1 MLGHELLLVR
11 LCKGLLKLDEQEKG
25 IREMEDKD
33 NEDKEGN
40 ITIMMKWTVN
50 FIYLILFP

>member
-1 MLGHELLLVR
+1 MLGHELLLEP

-33 NEDKEGN
+33 NEDEEGI
-40 ITIMMKWTVN
+40 ITIMMKWT
-50 FIYLILFP
+50 